1 MLGAVINLAGTVP
14 PHGGHCPT
22 AQQHCVSA
30 YTTMTASSHQGQ
42 SGGSWAS
49 VRGTLPAPSMH
60 LCTYLDCDSSLTFIL
75 QGQNKRKLK
84 LGQMVDPASFKKP
97 CKLVLQECELTKKLD
112 EAGVSTVQL
121 HFDENPYCKSFNVAY
136 NTADRA
142 LEGGKLILMRILLFD
157 KGIEDDKE
165 GGFVI
170 FTLDPATPDDTNWV
184 LHCKTRGKTYVPGVS
199 RGPRKIPKWQ
209 KDVLPECGDKH
220 TVGRDGRGKM
230 LKSHTGE
237 PSAMAYR
244 SPHNEAMRPGVC
256 KNADA
261 LECTRPH
268 CKTCQVCYRLKKS
281 RMRAKWYCKT
291 CRIFVCSLACFRYQH
306 GLTGATRGAKEALGQ

>member
-1 MLGAVINLAGTVP
+1 MLGAVINLTGTVP
-14 PHGGHCPT
+14 PRGAHCPT

-30 YTTMTASSHQGQ
+30 YTIMTASSHQDQG
-42 SGGSWAS
+42 GGSWAS
-49 VRGTLPAPSMH
+49 ARGTLSAPSMH
-60 LCTYLDCDSSLTFIL
+60 LYTYLDCDSSLTFIL

-84 LGQMVDPASFKKP
+84 LCQMVDPASFKKP
-97 CKLVLQECELTKKLD
+97 YKLVLQGCELTEKLD

-121 HFDENPYCKSFNVAY
+121 QIGDTVLRNVAY
-136 NTADRA
+136 NKKDRA
-142 LEGGKLILMRILLFD
+142 LEGRKVIMLRLILFD
-157 KGIEDDKE
+157 DGIESDEE
-165 GGFVI
+165 GGLVI

-220 TVGRDGRGKM
+220 TAGCDGRGKM

-237 PSAMAYR
+237 SSAMAYR
-244 SPHNEAMRPGVC
+244 SPHNEAMRPSVC
-256 KNADA
+256 KNADP

-268 CKTCQVCYRLKKS
+268 RKTCQVCYRLKKT
-281 RMRAKWYCKT
+281 RPRAKWYCQT
-291 CRIFVCSLACFRYQH
+291 CRICVCSLACFRDQH
-306 GLTGATRGAKEALGQ
+306 GLTGATRGAKEAVG